1 MQRILKQ
8 TLLSLVFAF
17 ITTAALAQDAAEW
30 KKVVD
35 AAKKEGKVVV
45 YNAAIGSPFYKT
57 ATVSFEKKYGIT
69 VDTLDV
75 RASEM
80 RERIR
85 TEQAAGRFLGDVT
98 QPGQATATNQERDN
112 AFQPHGG
119 VPNIKTIRAPFVT
132 NAMQIPTF
140 GQAYGIFINTT
151 LVKPADEPKSWKD
164 LLEAKWKGKILS
176 DDPRAIGGGQV
187 MFFAT
192 YDAIGRDYHEKLATQ
207 GLTFS
212 RDLRNDEMRVA
223 RGEFPIYMPEVLAF
237 AVERKGLPVKLII
250 PAEGV
255 PYVAI
260 VSVML
265 RNAPHPN
272 AARLLMN
279 HFLEPDVQ
287 LAYAN
292 GGQVPVITGIVERA
306 DEDKRPLAGA
316 KLMGTTSAER
326 QDAMLALAKE
336 IYK

>member
-1 MQRILKQ
+1 MAWLKHILV
-8 TLLSLVFAF
+8 L
-17 ITTAALAQDAAEW
+17 AALAIAMPAAAQDAAAW
-30 KKVVD
+30 NKVID

-45 YNAAIGSPFYKT
+45 YNSAIGSPFYK
-57 ATVSFEKKYGIT
+57 AAIQSFEKKYGIS

-85 TEQAAGRFLGDVT
+85 TEQAAGRFLGDIT
-98 QPGQATATNQERDN
+98 QPGSATATNQAKEN

-119 VPNIKTIRAPFVT
+119 VPLAKTVRAPFQVSEL
-132 NAMQIPTF
+132 QVPVF
-140 GQAYGIFINTT
+140 GQAYGILINTS
-151 LVKPADEPKSWKD
+151 LVKPADEPKGWKD
-164 LLEAKWKGKILS
+164 LIDPKWKGKILM

-192 YDAIGRDYHEKLATQ
+192 YDAIGRDFHDKLVAQ
-207 GLTFS
+207 NLTLS
-212 RDLRNDEMRVA
+212 RELRNDERRVA
-223 RGEFPIYMPEVLAF
+223 RGEFPIYIPEILAF
-237 AVERKGLPVKLII
+237 SLDLKGLPVKLVL
-250 PAEGV
+250 PSEGV

-279 HFLEPDVQ
+279 HFLEPEVQ
-287 LAYAN
+287 LFYAN
-292 GGQVPVITGIVERA
+292 GGQVPVVDVVAQAEP
-306 DEDKRPLAGA
+306 DKRPLAGA
-316 KLMGTTSAER
+316 KLMGTTTAER
-326 QDAMLALAKE
+326 QNEMLELAKQ

>member
-1 MQRILKQ
+1 MSRILL
-8 TLLSLVFAF
+8 TLLFAF
-17 ITTAALAQDAAEW
+17 VTTTASAQSTAEW
-30 KKVVD
+30 NKVIE
-35 AAKKEGKVVV
+35 AAKKEGKVIV
-45 YNAAIGSPFYKT
+45 YNSAIGSPFYKA
-57 ATVSFEKKYGIT
+57 ATVSFEKQYGIT

-85 TEQAAGRFLGDVT
+85 TEQAAGRFLGDIT
-98 QPGQATATNQERDN
+98 QPGSATATNQAKEN
-112 AFQPHGG
+112 AFQPHGSLPLAKS
-119 VPNIKTIRAPFVT
+119 VRAPFAVT
-132 NAMQIPTF
+132 DLQVPVF
-140 GQAYGIFINTT
+140 GQAYGIFISTT

-164 LLEAKWKGKILS
+164 LLDPKWKGKILS

-192 YDAIGRDYHEKLATQ
+192 YDALGRGYHEKLVGQA
-207 GLTFS
+207 LTMS

-223 RGEFPIYMPEVLAF
+223 RGEFPIYIPEVLAF
-237 AVERKGLPVKLII
+237 AVERKGLPIKLIL
-250 PAEGV
+250 PSEGS

-279 HFLEPDVQ
+279 HFLDPEVQ
-287 LAYAN
+287 LLYAN
-292 GGQVPVITGIVERA
+292 GGQVPVVDVVQRA
-306 DEDKRPLAGA
+306 DADKRPLAGV
-316 KLMGTTSAER
+316 KLMGTTTAER